1 MLLWLCHR
9 DGSALCVPRVCPVC
23 VLCPQPGVTL
33 WFERDLGLSPKGR
46 DEWGH
51 HLCGAVHGGSRAGL
65 QPAHRGPEGAA
76 GSMVPRAIQVL
87 ASNPQFL
94 LGRSGGSN
102 AGPRDA
108 RRERVLRALG
118 TPGEKHRAPHGAP
131 TALSSAAAATRRG
144 VGTIP
149 AGAAQG
155 GAVPV
160 LPRAEGGALRDRR
173 HRAAT
178 RPSAPPGA
186 AAAARGADHGPAER

>member
-1 MLLWLCHR
+1 M
-9 DGSALCVPRVCPVC
+9 AVPCVCPVC

-33 WFERDLGLSPKGR
+33 WFERDPGLSPKGR

-131 TALSSAAAATRRG
+131 TALSRRHPAG
-144 VGTIP
+144 RGHHP
-149 AGAAQG
+149 GGRGSGRGCAGAAPRRGRGVAGPPAPRCHSPVRSSRG
-155 GAVPV
+155 GRRC
-160 LPRAEGGALRDRR
+160 PRC
-173 HRAAT
+173 
-178 RPSAPPGA
+178 
-186 AAAARGADHGPAER
+186 GPWTG